1 MLIPSIDLMNGRV
14 VQLVQGE
21 RLAFETDDVQ
31 AWIDKFSSYPMVQV
45 IDLDAAMG
53 KGRNDALVRRICSAL
68 PCQVGGGIRTTD
80 TARARLDDGARRVIV
95 GSALFDASGVRV
107 DQAEAFAAALGQ
119 EPFIA
124 AVDSRGGQVVIHGW
138 KTAVPVRA
146 VDAVRALSPHV
157 GAFLATLVDGE
168 GMLGG
173 LDRNAALELRAATDR
188 QLIAAGGIRDLE
200 EVAALDAEGID
211 AVVGMAIYTGRIK

>member
-1 MLIPSIDLMNGRV
+1 MTRSSAESAVRCRV
-14 VQLVQGE
+14 RSAAASE
-21 RLAFETDDVQ
+21 RSTLRARGST
-31 AWIDKFSSYPMVQV
+31 
-45 IDLDAAMG
+45 
-53 KGRNDALVRRICSAL
+53 
-68 PCQVGGGIRTTD
+68 
-80 TARARLDDGARRVIV
+80 TARDASSSGARCSTPV
-95 GSALFDASGVRV
+95 ACASIRR
-107 DQAEAFAAALGQ
+107 QAFAAALGQ

-173 LDRNAALELRAATDR
+173 LDRAAARELRAATDR

>member
-1 MLIPSIDLMNGRV
+1 MACASIRRRPS
-14 VQLVQGE
+14 QQ
-21 RLAFETDDVQ
+21 
-31 AWIDKFSSYPMVQV
+31 P
-45 IDLDAAMG
+45 
-53 KGRNDALVRRICSAL
+53 
-68 PCQVGGGIRTTD
+68 
-80 TARARLDDGARRVIV
+80 
-95 GSALFDASGVRV
+95 
-107 DQAEAFAAALGQ
+107 LGQ
-119 EPFIA
+119 RT
-124 AVDSRGGQVVIHGW
+124 VHRGGRQPRRQVVIHGW

-146 VDAVRALSPHV
+146 VDAVRALSPYV

-173 LDRNAALELRAATDR
+173 LDRAAARELRAATDR